1 MRGIT
6 VFPKRSIARKQ
17 VVAVTGVLLLVFVFF
32 HLAGNMYIFSGPDKF
47 NSYASVLKKL
57 RPWLYFLEVGLA
69 LLALVHIYFTIT
81 LVIENL
87 RARGQRY
94 AVYRSV
100 GERTLGSR
108 LMPFTGSAILLFV
121 FLHIWDFTFA
131 DLGARS
137 FIDVFD
143 PDTEETIAVNF
154 ELYGVVYNSF
164 RDPVHCMAYV
174 VAMMA
179 LGFHLTHAIQGAVQ
193 TFGLGDLRYMPAIRL
208 LSWLIGIAVAVLYIS
223 VPVLIGI
230 GIVEP

>member
-17 VVAVTGVLLLVFVFF
+17 IVAVTGVLLLVFVFF
-32 HLAGNMYIFSGPDKF
+32 HLAGNMYIFSGPEKF

-57 RPWLYFLEVGLA
+57 RPWLYFMEAGLA
-69 LLALVHIYFTIT
+69 LLALIHIYFTVT
-81 LVIENL
+81 LVLENMH
-87 RARGQRY
+87 ARGQRY

-131 DLGARS
+131 DFGARS
-137 FIDVFD
+137 AIDEVDFG
-143 PDTEETIAVNF
+143 
-154 ELYGVVYNSF
+154 LYGVVYNSF
-164 RDPVHCMAYV
+164 RDPVHSMAYV
-174 VAMMA
+174 VAMVA

-193 TFGLGDLRYMPAIRL
+193 TFGLGDSRYMPAIRL

-223 VPVLIGI
+223 VPVLIGMA
-230 GIVEP
+230 IVKP